1 MAQPRSQT
9 ISGAA
14 EGARTLD
21 IQLGKLTLY
30 QLSYGRLRWNSNL
43 VGGGGVRESVGM
55 VEGRGFRCWLGA
67 GGFGGVGYGFGD
79 DGVDAAV

>member
-1 MAQPRSQT
+1 
-9 ISGAA
+9 
-14 EGARTLD
+14 
-21 IQLGKLTLY
+21 
-30 QLSYGRLRWNSNL
+30 LRWNSNL